1 MNTNAISAFEYISI
15 LISIIL
21 GLGITQILSAIADI
35 IYNIKNI
42 KNYLPHSIWVAIIL
56 YLFIQDWFIIYEL
69 KNYTAWKLP
78 AFLFI
83 LLYSITLYILA
94 KLLFPPNLIEGKINL
109 KDFFLKSVTKIYTL
123 FSVCILLSILFN
135 IFILKSNFFYQL
147 YLLIPLAIFI
157 YLAFKKIEVEWLH
170 TLIAI
175 IFLLTII
182 TTTVVE
188 VNEWY
193 IK

>member
-21 GLGITQILSAIADI
+21 GLGITQILSCIGDI
-35 IYNIKNI
+35 IYNVKNI

-78 AFLFI
+78 TFLFI
-83 LLYSITLYILA
+83 LLYPITLYILS

-135 IFILKSNFFYQL
+135 IFILKSNFYYQL

-188 VNEWY
+188 VNEWH

>member
-78 AFLFI
+78 TFLFI
-83 LLYSITLYILA
+83 LLYPITLYILS

-175 IFLLTII
+175 IFLLIII

>member
-56 YLFIQDWFIIYEL
+56 YLFIQDWLIIYEL

-83 LLYSITLYILA
+83 LLYPITLYILA

-170 TLIAI
+170 TLFAI
-175 IFLLTII
+175 IFLLIII